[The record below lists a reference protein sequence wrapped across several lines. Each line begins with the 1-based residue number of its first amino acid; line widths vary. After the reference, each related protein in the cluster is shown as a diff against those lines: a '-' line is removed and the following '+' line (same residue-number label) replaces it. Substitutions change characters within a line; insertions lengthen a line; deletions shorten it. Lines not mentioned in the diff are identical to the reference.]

1 MRWAK
6 TASLTASCLIAAV
19 AAQPMPRVDAG
30 RIERLENLAS
40 KFVDPRNVDIWL
52 PRDYSPQ
59 RRYAVLYMHDG
70 QMLFD
75 ATTTW
80 NKQAWNIQSAVT
92 RLVDQGVIEPLI
104 IVGIWNNGKYRH
116 SEYFPEKVLPFMSAR
131 KRAKFIAKGLEGR
144 ARADAYL
151 RFIVEELKPMID
163 ARYATRPDREHT
175 FIMGSSMGG
184 LISVY
189 AICEYPGVFGGAAAL
204 STHWTGERKANEEIP
219 AAGRRYLAD
228 ALPDPASHR
237 LYMDHGTTELDA
249 LYVPYQPL
257 VDEVVRQRGYT
268 DANFMSRVFEGAGHN
283 ERAWADRIDIPLRSL
298 AGAQ

>member
-1 MRWAK
+1 MRWTK
-6 TASLTASCLIAAV
+6 TASLAASCLIIAAC
-19 AAQPMPRVDAG
+19 AQPVPHVDAG
-30 RIERLENLAS
+30 RIERLEQFRS
-40 KFVDPRNVDIWL
+40 KFVNARNVDVWL

-80 NKQAWNIQSAVT
+80 NKQAWNMQDAVT

-116 SEYFPEKVLPFMSAR
+116 SEYFPQKSLQ
-131 KRAKFIAKGLEGR
+131 FIPEPTHSLFVAASLEGR

-151 RFIVEELKPMID
+151 RFIVEELKPRID
-163 ARYATRPDREHT
+163 ARYSTLPDRDHT

-184 LISVY
+184 LISLY
-189 AICEYPGVFGGAAAL
+189 AICEYPGIFGAAAAL
-204 STHWTGERKANEEIP
+204 STHWIGSGKANDEIP
-219 AAGRRYLAD
+219 AAGRRYLTG
-228 ALPDPASHR
+228 ALPDPANHR

-249 LYVPYQPL
+249 LYVPYQPR
-257 VDEVVRQRGYT
+257 VDKVVRQRGYT
-268 DANFMSRVFEGAGHN
+268 DANFLSRVFEGAGHN
-283 ERAWADRIDIPLRSL
+283 ERAWAERVDIPLRFL
-298 AGAQ
+298 AGVQ

>member
-1 MRWAK
+1 MRWVK
-6 TASLTASCLIAAV
+6 TASLLASCLIAAV
-19 AAQPMPRVDAG
+19 AAQPMPHVDAG
-30 RIERLENLAS
+30 RIERLENVPS
-40 KFVDPRNVDIWL
+40 TFVDPRNVDIWL

-75 ATTTW
+75 AATTW
-80 NKQAWNIQSAVT
+80 NKQAWNVQSAVT

-116 SEYFPEKVLPFMSAR
+116 SEYFPEKFLPFMPAP

-144 ARADAYL
+144 PRADAYL

-163 ARYATRPDREHT
+163 ARYPTRPDRDHT

-184 LISVY
+184 LISLY
-189 AICEYPGVFGGAAAL
+189 AICEYPGIFGAAAAL
-204 STHWTGERKANEEIP
+204 STHWIGSGKANEEIP
-219 AAGRRYLAD
+219 AAGHRYLAD
-228 ALPDPASHR
+228 ALPDPAKHR

-249 LYVPYQPL
+249 LYVPYQPR

-268 DANFMSRVFEGAGHN
+268 DVNFMSRVFEGAGHN
-283 ERAWADRIDIPLRSL
+283 ERAWADRVDIPLRFL
-298 AGAQ
+298 AGVQ